1 MQRIARTRRVFIE
14 WIRVCVTLA
23 GFFAYLSLLGSE
35 PRYYLRCCL
44 FADLLLYGHSSEVV
58 QTQPKNHVGRRLG
71 IGTQGTPP
79 THDFILVQI
88 DHWHE

>member
-23 GFFAYLSLLGSE
+23 GFFAYRSLLGSE

-44 FADLLLYGHSSEVV
+44 LAALWS
-58 QTQPKNHVGRRLG
+58 
-71 IGTQGTPP
+71 
-79 THDFILVQI
+79 
-88 DHWHE
+88 